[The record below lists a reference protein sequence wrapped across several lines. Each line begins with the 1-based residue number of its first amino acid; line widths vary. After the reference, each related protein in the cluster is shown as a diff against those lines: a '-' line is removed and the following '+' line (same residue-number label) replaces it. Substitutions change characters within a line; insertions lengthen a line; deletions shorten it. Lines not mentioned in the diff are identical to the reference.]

1 MATHKRILIA
11 GGGIA
16 GPSCALFLSRAGH
29 QVTIVERA
37 PQLRAT
43 GQQIDVAGNGVPIV
57 KKMGIW
63 EALKER
69 TVGDEGLRV
78 VTQND
83 QSWADFPASK
93 ESSASSFVKEIEILR
108 GDMVDVIYQRTK
120 DNTEYI
126 FGDQIS
132 ALTDHGSHVTASFEH
147 HADRDFDVVVAADGL
162 YSHTRSLVFG
172 KDSAHIRS
180 LNQCVALMSIP
191 WQKSDTTWSRWCNAP
206 GGRCACT
213 RPRAKQG
220 LTGAYLALMTEESG
234 KIGRLPIEKQKQEFA
249 RHFADMGWETPRILE
264 EMMRADDFYVTP
276 VAQAKAESWMKGRV
290 ALLGDSG
297 YAPSPVSG
305 QGTTLALVGAYILA
319 GCINTYDDVQEA
331 LIQYQQQLKPFV
343 EKGQKLYPG
352 VPGSANPQTA
362 WGIRTFYSIMW
373 IASLINSSGILD
385 TLSALLG
392 PLSGL
397 FSSELQ
403 LPEYK
408 L

>member
-1 MATHKRILIA
+1 MRFIRAVRFAKVQFAFIQSLASKSPINYQMATPKRILIA

-16 GPSCALFLSRAGH
+16 GPSCALLLSRAGH

-43 GQQIDVAGNGVPIV
+43 GQQIDVAGNGVPVV

-69 TVGDEGLRV
+69 T
-78 VTQND
+78 
-83 QSWADFPASK
+83 
-93 ESSASSFVKEIEILR
+93 EIEILR

-120 DNTEYI
+120 DSTEYI

-132 ALTDHGSHVTASFEH
+132 ALADHGSHVTASFEH
-147 HADRDFDVVVAADGL
+147 HPDRDFDIVIAADGL

-234 KIGRLPIEKQKQEFA
+234 KIGRLPAEEQKQEFA
-249 RHFADMGWETPRILE
+249 RRFADMGWETPRILE
-264 EMMRADDFYVTP
+264 QMMKADDFYVTP
-276 VAQAKAESWMKGRV
+276 VAQAKPESWVKDRV

-331 LIQYQQQLKPFV
+331 LKQYQQQVKPFV
-343 EKGQKLYPG
+343 QEGQKLYPG

-373 IASLINSSGILD
+373 IASLINSSGVLGILSVLFGP
-385 TLSALLG
+385 LSALFG
-392 PLSGL
+392 SG
-397 FSSELQ
+397 LQ